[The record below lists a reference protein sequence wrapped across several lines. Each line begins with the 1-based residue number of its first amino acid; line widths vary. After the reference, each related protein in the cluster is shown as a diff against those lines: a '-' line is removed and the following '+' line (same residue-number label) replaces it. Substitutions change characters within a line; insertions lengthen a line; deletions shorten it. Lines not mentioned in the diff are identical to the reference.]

1 MWLNKDAHFDNV
13 VSAIITLFEM
23 STAVGWSITMFAGID
38 SVGLYKQPERDNA
51 MYWIAFFVFFI
62 IVGNLFILNLF
73 VGVVISTFNSEKEKL
88 GKDFLLTDRQKEW
101 LNIQLN
107 CYHARPKK

>member
-1 MWLNKDAHFDNV
+1 MFSGID
-13 VSAIITLFEM
+13 
-23 STAVGWSITMFAGID
+23 AVGMH
-38 SVGLYKQPERDNA
+38 KQPVRDNA

-88 GKDFLLTDRQKEW
+88 GKDFLLTDR
-101 LNIQLN
+101 
-107 CYHARPKK
+107 